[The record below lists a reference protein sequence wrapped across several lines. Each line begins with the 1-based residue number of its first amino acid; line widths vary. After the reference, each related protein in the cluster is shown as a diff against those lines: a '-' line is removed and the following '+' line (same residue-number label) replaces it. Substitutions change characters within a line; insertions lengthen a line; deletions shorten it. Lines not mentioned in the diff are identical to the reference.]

1 MSETKVKEIAPGVYK
16 EGNEFVFDPV
26 KVAVEGT
33 RKGIE
38 IINQTVENR
47 NSYFDEV
54 LVKKLHGA
62 VLYYL
67 PGVAGHYRL
76 EEDVRLGDRR
86 LIKGPE
92 LQDRMYQFGTWLKG
106 ETETLKDQHEN
117 LLGAVRLASE
127 AHYGLVSPQ
136 LHPFDDGNGRVARLL
151 TNGILMMNTHELMF
165 YGFKILPVPL
175 IRHIVGKEDPY
186 IKILEEVNEIGQLDQ
201 LDLYVATL
209 WVQNIQQLLEAYKF
223 RFMDNGHGKTKGDEK
238 LVAKFESRAAKLQA
252 FIGEK
257 RQGKVKEA
265 HLVPDYFATSHVQL
279 EHA

>member
-1 MSETKVKEIAPGVYK
+1 MSETKIKEIAPGVYK
-16 EGNEFVFDPV
+16 EGNEFVFNPV

-47 NSYFDEV
+47 NSHFNET
-54 LVKKLHGA
+54 LIRKLHGA

-76 EEDVRLGDRR
+76 DEDVRLGNKR
-86 LIKGPE
+86 LIKGLE
-92 LQDRMYQFGTWLKG
+92 LQDRMHQFGIWLEG
-106 ETETLKDQHEN
+106 ETETLKDEHEN

-151 TNGILMMNTHELMF
+151 TNGILMMNAHELMF

-186 IKILEEVNEIGQLDQ
+186 IKILEEVNENGQLDQ

-209 WVQNIQQLLEAYKF
+209 WAQNIQQLLEAYKF
-223 RFMDNGHGKTKGDEK
+223 RFMGNGHGKTKGDEK
-238 LVAKFESRAAKLQA
+238 LVAKFESRAAKLQE
-252 FIGEK
+252 FIEGK
-257 RQGKVKEA
+257 RHGRISEP
-265 HLVPDYFATSHVQL
+265 HLVPDYFATSRVQI